1 MVNLRFWLGLIPS
14 TENIEQQMKSLQ
26 NEYSELLEFADTVTW
41 KRYEELNQ
49 EVNSEAFARKLKE
62 IGERKFEGT
71 PEHAKYERWKLLVND
86 SAIKTYFK
94 VKKSG
99 KLARFQLYQT
109 SGKPEKVK
117 ALEAAMATEE
127 FHAAKNLPKKEYH
140 ASSFFSTEREY
151 KTLTASKEY
160 RFWVSFKQSSDY
172 KTYLEIK
179 DSQKLEEYSELDAYV
194 KSDDFI
200 KRKKELELPAK
211 KKIELSE
218 DYHIVNEFKQLA
230 VTDKIKWYL
239 ANRNHKK
246 FDWLRKWKLQF
257 ADDFDAGK
265 LDTDKWMTRYY
276 YGDALLGQSYSL
288 NTDYHYTTDGENIE
302 TASGVCSIVTRKQ
315 NVTGQAWNPAFG
327 FIPKEFDV
335 TSGLISSGKSFR
347 SAYGLIRAKVR
358 FNSPYPVTHAF
369 WLSSS
374 QMLPQIDIF
383 KFDRKKL
390 LMGSFWSNSTED
402 NSVKQNIDKL
412 SASKLDQG
420 YWIVELE
427 WAPNQLIWRVNGL
440 VVKTQTGNV
449 PNEPMYLVF
458 SSGLYRNELP
468 TTSAKFDIDW
478 VRWYQLAQ

>member
-1 MVNLRFWLGLIPS
+1 
-14 TENIEQQMKSLQ
+14 
-26 NEYSELLEFADTVTW
+26 
-41 KRYEELNQ
+41 
-49 EVNSEAFARKLKE
+49 
-62 IGERKFEGT
+62 
-71 PEHAKYERWKLLVND
+71 
-86 SAIKTYFK
+86 
-94 VKKSG
+94 
-99 KLARFQLYQT
+99 
-109 SGKPEKVK
+109 
-117 ALEAAMATEE
+117 
-127 FHAAKNLPKKEYH
+127 
-140 ASSFFSTEREY
+140 
-151 KTLTASKEY
+151 
-160 RFWVSFKQSSDY
+160 
-172 KTYLEIK
+172 LEIK

-302 TASGVCSIVTRKQ
+302 TASGACSIVTRKQ
-315 NVTGQAWNPAFG
+315 SVTGQAWNPAFG
-327 FIPKEFDV
+327 FMPKEFDV

-390 LMGSFWSNSTED
+390 LMGNFWGNAAE
-402 NSVKQNIDKL
+402 NNGVKQNVDKL
-412 SASKLDQG
+412 SASKLDQE

-440 VVKTQTGNV
+440 VVKTLTENI